1 MRINRIRIANFKGV
15 TASEVVFDET
25 GVTIVEGDNEAGK
38 TSLLEALDFLFEY
51 KSDSRHRRVVAAQPV
66 GLDVGPEAEA
76 ELTVGGTRLTIRK
89 RWIKA
94 HETNLVIH
102 GSPDQQLTGH
112 EAHNH
117 LQVILDQH
125 LDRDLFAALRLA
137 QGTELAQAGLA
148 NRTLSGALDAAVGKD
163 VAGEREDSLWDAIAA
178 ERFRYWTATGNA
190 STDRRKLTESLE
202 SARADLAGLTE
213 QANQLENDIEKL
225 RRLAVL
231 IAELEERQGNQT
243 AGVDELRNDMARIS
257 EIRKALREGEAE
269 LRVKEGE
276 LLLAQER
283 VNQRQQL
290 IDGLAER
297 QLQLTDAQSAGT
309 ASDTALTEL
318 ATREIELTTA
328 RDGAVAALAA
338 ARDVHKA
345 AADDRDLTRDLIDL
359 ELLEERLTKLDDAQ
373 QRLIE
378 AEQGIDQAKIDTDL
392 LSDIEHAYEQFLI
405 ANASAAEYAVA
416 LSIEALS
423 NIEVTGTHLDGTLEA
438 GSVTEFVTG
447 DPVELTIPGQLRINL
462 HPGAGAG
469 DTQHQKATASEKL
482 QRLLEQA
489 GVDDVAAARTAETDR
504 QAAISAAQE
513 RSVEIKGLLRDL
525 TQESLAAKVERL
537 GNSTSSAQAARP
549 VDRPLPAD
557 LDTAEES
564 LAGAADVVG
573 QAEATHEAATSALE
587 DLRLLKSAAEIKQ
600 SREAADLQ
608 QAGREVDKAGAAL
621 EEARKECPDEELT
634 ANLQTVNDQAVK
646 AQEVVDA
653 ANARL
658 AELNAESTEELFNN
672 AAAALERTKG
682 ELRAADSDYTQL
694 SISLRLRGEEGIAG
708 AIDEAARL
716 VEQLANEHSR
726 LEAKAEAA
734 MLLHA
739 TFERHRALARE
750 RYAAPLRQEVE
761 RLGRLVFGEDVG
773 IELDDDLRI
782 TSRHLDNTTIPF
794 DQLSVGAQEQL
805 GLLARLACASLV
817 GVDDNEGA
825 PVILDD
831 ALGWTDPERVER
843 MGAAINATGRQAQVI
858 ILTCTPKRYAAV
870 GNATVV
876 RLHNVTKESAPAGE

>member
-1 MRINRIRIANFKGV
+1 MRINRIRIANYKGV

-38 TSLLEALDFLFEY
+38 SSLLEALDFLLEY

-89 RWIKA
+89 RWIKS

-102 GSPDQQLTGH
+102 GSPDQQLTGL
-112 EAHNH
+112 EAHNRFRD
-117 LQVILDQH
+117 ILDQH
-125 LDRDLFAALRLA
+125 LDQDLFAALRLA

-163 VAGEREDSLWDAIAA
+163 VAGEREDSLWDAITA
-178 ERFRYWTATGNA
+178 ERSKYWTATGNS
-190 STDRRKLTESLE
+190 STDRRKLAESLE

-213 QANQLENDIEKL
+213 QSNQLEDDVEEMS
-225 RRLAVL
+225 RLKAL
-231 IAELEERQGNQT
+231 IAELNERADDHRTRVQEFQND
-243 AGVDELRNDMARIS
+243 VDRILV
-257 EIRKALREGEAE
+257 IRQALRDGENE
-269 LRVKEGE
+269 LKLTDGQLV
-276 LLLAQER
+276 LAQDR
-283 VNQRQQL
+283 VNRRQQL
-290 IDGLAER
+290 EESLAER
-297 QLQLTDAQSAGT
+297 QGQLGTAQSAVT
-309 ASDTALTEL
+309 ASDTAVTEL

-328 RDGAVAALAA
+328 RDDAGVALAA
-338 ARDVHKA
+338 AQDVHKA
-345 AADDRDLTRDLIDL
+345 AADDRNLTRDLIDL

-373 QRLIE
+373 QRLIK

-392 LSDIEHAYEQFLI
+392 LIDIEHAHEQFLI

-416 LSIEALS
+416 LSIEALN

-438 GSVTEFVTG
+438 GSVTEVVTG

-482 QRLLEQA
+482 RRLFEQA
-489 GVDDVAAARTAETDR
+489 GVADVAAARTAETDR

-537 GNSTSSAQAARP
+537 GDSTRAAQDARP
-549 VDRPLPAD
+549 VNRLLPAD
-557 LDTAEES
+557 LDAAEES
-564 LAGAADVVG
+564 LTVAADLVG
-573 QAEATHEAATSALE
+573 QAEATLEAATSALNE
-587 DLRLLKSAAEIKQ
+587 LRELKSAAAIKQ
-600 SREAADLQ
+600 SQKDANLQ
-608 QAGREVDKAGAAL
+608 QAKRELGSAVEAL
-621 EEARKECPDEELT
+621 DEARKECPDEELT
-634 ANLQTVNDQAVK
+634 ANLQTIKDQAAK

-782 TSRHLDNTTIPF
+782 TSRHLDNKTIPF